1 MIVLLTVA
9 WLYYQVY
16 YYYYYNYYA
25 NNDYTS
31 TSAADITYWNDKQTT
46 TGEIDK

>member
-31 TSAADITYWNDKQTT
+31 TSAADITSCNDKQTT